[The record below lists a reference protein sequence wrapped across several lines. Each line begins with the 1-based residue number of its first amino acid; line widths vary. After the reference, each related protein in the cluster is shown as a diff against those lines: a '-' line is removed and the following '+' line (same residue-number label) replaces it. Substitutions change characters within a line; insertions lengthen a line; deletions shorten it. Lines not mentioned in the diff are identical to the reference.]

1 MDRWRLLAYKYGDGE
16 QRPSN
21 FDGHA
26 SAIRFN
32 SSNQKI
38 EFVDH
43 DGFLVSDL
51 EEIKWEKFDFG
62 PKKKPTYLFTSG
74 ELLSKLLLR
83 IQFCVVLI
91 HFRVVLIR
99 FHVVFMHFRVT
110 FTLSP

>member
-1 MDRWRLLAYKYGDGE
+1 MYRWRLLAYKYGDEE

-32 SSNQKI
+32 LSNQKI

-62 PKKKPTYLFTSG
+62 PKKKNL
-74 ELLSKLLLR
+74 
-83 IQFCVVLI
+83 IQFEQKISLPFFFQKKKNLFNI
-91 HFRVVLIR
+91 
-99 FHVVFMHFRVT
+99 
-110 FTLSP
+110 

>member
-1 MDRWRLLAYKYGDGE
+1 MDRWRILAYKYGDE
-16 QRPSN
+16 EKRPSN

-51 EEIKWEKFDFG
+51 EEIKYENFDFG
-62 PKKKPTYLFTSG
+62 PKKKIYLFVYKCG
-74 ELLSKLLLR
+74 VIEYIAPKK
-83 IQFCVVLI
+83 Q
-91 HFRVVLIR
+91 
-99 FHVVFMHFRVT
+99 
-110 FTLSP
+110 